1 VADEPLR
8 EFDLIRW
15 IREQAA
21 AGDDVLVGIGD
32 DAAVIANRAAATVI
46 TTDMLVDGVHFRL
59 AEHSLRDVGWKA
71 MACSVSDVASMGARP
86 TVAVMTAAAPAGF
99 GAERARDLVRGAL
112 DCAGDYGLSLVGG
125 DLTGTPGPLVVTV
138 TMLGDTADLAPV
150 LRSGAQVG
158 DAVVVTGRLGGSL
171 LGKHLHVRPRHPAGL
186 ELNRRFHPHAMID
199 ISDGLAIDLHH
210 ILEESGVGA
219 IVWAA
224 SIPVSDDARRMAET
238 SGRTALAHALTDGED
253 FELLFALAGADAERL
268 LAEQPFEVPVTR
280 IGTIAGSGATLVM
293 PGGEERIL
301 EPGGWEHFQ

>member
-1 VADEPLR
+1 
-8 EFDLIRW
+8 
-15 IREQAA
+15 
-21 AGDDVLVGIGD
+21 
-32 DAAVIANRAAATVI
+32 
-46 TTDMLVDGVHFRL
+46 
-59 AEHSLRDVGWKA
+59 
-71 MACSVSDVASMGARP
+71 
-86 TVAVMTAAAPAGF
+86 
-99 GAERARDLVRGAL
+99 
-112 DCAGDYGLSLVGG
+112 
-125 DLTGTPGPLVVTV
+125 
-138 TMLGDTADLAPV
+138 
-150 LRSGAQVG
+150 
-158 DAVVVTGRLGGSL
+158 VTGRLGGSL

-219 IVWAA
+219 IVWAE